1 MALPGTRRAFRAEPF
16 PMTRIPNIARG
27 PTSRAGSI
35 PPPAF
40 RRPRWDNLLLAASLA
55 LFWAGVILKILG

>member
-1 MALPGTRRAFRAEPF
+1 
-16 PMTRIPNIARG
+16 MTRISNIARG
-27 PTSRAGSI
+27 STRAGPL
-35 PPPAF
+35 PPLSF

>member
-1 MALPGTRRAFRAEPF
+1 
-16 PMTRIPNIARG
+16 MTRISNTAG
-27 PTSRAGSI
+27 EPTSRARRA
-35 PPPAF
+35 PPLSF

>member
-1 MALPGTRRAFRAEPF
+1 
-16 PMTRIPNIARG
+16 MTRIPNIARG

>member
-1 MALPGTRRAFRAEPF
+1 
-16 PMTRIPNIARG
+16 MTRVSNIARG
-27 PTSRAGSI
+27 RTPRVGPV
-35 PPPAF
+35 PPLSF

>member
-1 MALPGTRRAFRAEPF
+1 
-16 PMTRIPNIARG
+16 MTRTPNTARE
-27 PTSRAGSI
+27 PTSRPGPI
-35 PPPAF
+35 PPLSF